1 MKERPTIKRTLQAL
15 LYLLPMLLIIGTFNL
30 YPIFR
35 SFEMSFWADYNF
47 FKQEVN
53 AYGLDAFKTVF
64 SDPQFW
70 LAVRNT
76 FIFVLGVVPISII
89 ISLAI
94 ALMLHSIDF
103 LQGFFRSIYFL
114 PFVTSTV
121 AVSIVWR
128 WLYHSQYGLINYF
141 LGLFGFNSIQFLTD
155 PKYAMTALVIMSVWK
170 GIGFNIILFLV
181 GLSNIN
187 ETYYQ
192 AAKVDGAR
200 PWQRFT
206 NITLPLLSPTM
217 FLVSVMGVISSF
229 KVFDQVFALFNG
241 RPGPANSALT
251 VVYYIFD
258 KFYVESN
265 YAVASA
271 AGLVLFL
278 IILSFTLIQMWFN
291 KRFMQY

>member
-1 MKERPTIKRTLQAL
+1 M
-15 LYLLPMLLIIGTFNL
+15 
-30 YPIFR
+30 
-35 SFEMSFWADYNF
+35 
-47 FKQEVN
+47 
-53 AYGLDAFKTVF
+53 
-64 SDPQFW
+64 
-70 LAVRNT
+70 
-76 FIFVLGVVPISII
+76 
-89 ISLAI
+89 
-94 ALMLHSIDF
+94 
-103 LQGFFRSIYFL
+103 
-114 PFVTSTV
+114 
-121 AVSIVWR
+121 WR

-170 GIGFNIILFLV
+170 GLGFNIILFLV

-187 ETYYQ
+187 QTYYQ